1 MCFCNKRRGEVPRGK
16 AWALVTGAAKGIGRQ
31 YAERLA
37 MLGYNV
43 YMIDIDEAV
52 TTEARIIA
60 EHYSVKCVGR
70 VMDLAV
76 VDAARTLHDD
86 TVREGYEFDVVINNA
101 GIFSFCDILNAPL
114 ERIERLLLL
123 HDLTLT
129 TMCRLYGEDMRKRG
143 KGRIL
148 NMSSYSIWMPFPGL
162 ALYSA
167 SKAYVKSFTEAFH
180 KELRGTGVTVTA
192 ICPAGIATDLYGLP
206 KNLQEFGVKIGGLMS
221 PKSCARRGL
230 NAMFRGRNIVV
241 PDWWFRIL
249 IPICKY
255 LPGFLIRPLRNFT
268 MKWQK

>member
-70 VMDLAV
+70 AMDLAV

-101 GIFSFCDILNAPL
+101 GIFSFCDILNTPL

-129 TMCRLYGEDMRKRG
+129 TMCRLYGEDMRRRG

-162 ALYSA
+162 ASYSA
-167 SKAYVKSFTEAFH
+167 SKAYVKSFTQAFA
-180 KELRGTGVTVTA
+180 KELKGTGVSITA
-192 ICPAGIATDLYGLP
+192 ICPAGIATDLYGLS
-206 KNLQEFGVKIGGLMS
+206 KDLQKFGVKWGALMS
-221 PKSCARRGL
+221 PQSCARRGL
-230 NAMFRGRNIVV
+230 NAMFRGRSIVV
-241 PDWWFRIL
+241 PDWWFRL
-249 IPICKY
+249 FIPVCRF
-255 LPGFLIRPLRNFT
+255 LPGFLVRPLRNFT
-268 MKWQK
+268 MRWQK

>member
-43 YMIDIDEAV
+43 YMVDIDEAIA
-52 TTEARIIA
+52 TEARIIA

-70 VMDLAV
+70 VMDLSV
-76 VDAARTLHDD
+76 VDAARMLHDQ
-86 TVREGYEFDVVINNA
+86 TVREGYVFDVVVNNA
-101 GIFSFCDILNAPL
+101 GMFSHCDILKTPM
-114 ERIERLLLL
+114 ERIERLLIL

-129 TMCRLYGEDMRKRG
+129 SMCRLYGEDMLKRG

-167 SKAYVKSFTEAFH
+167 SKAYVKSFTEAFA
-180 KELRGTGVTVTA
+180 KELRGTGVTITA
-192 ICPAGIATDLYGLP
+192 ICPAGIATDLYGLS
-206 KNLQEFGVKIGGLMS
+206 KKLQRFGLKTGILMS

-230 NAMFRGRNIVV
+230 NAMFRGRRVVV
-241 PDWWFRIL
+241 PDWWFRLL
-249 IPICKY
+249 IPFCKY
-255 LPGFLIRPLRNFT
+255 MPGFMIRPLRNFT

>member
-1 MCFCNKRRGEVPRGK
+1 MGLFNRNRGVVARGK

-31 YAERLA
+31 YAEHLA
-37 MLGYNV
+37 MMGYNV
-43 YMIDIDEAV
+43 YMIDIDPTV

-60 EHYSVKCVGR
+60 EHHSVKCVSEVR
-70 VMDLAV
+70 DMSE
-76 VDAARTLHDD
+76 VDAARRLHTK
-86 TVREGYEFDVVINNA
+86 TVAEGYEFDVVINNA
-101 GIFSFCDILNAPL
+101 GIFSFCDILNTPL
-114 ERIERLLLL
+114 ERIEQMLLL

-129 TMCRLYGEDMRKRG
+129 SMCRLYGEDMIKRG

-206 KNLQEFGVKIGGLMS
+206 KNLQQLGVKIGGLMTAS
-221 PKSCARRGL
+221 NCARRGL
-230 NAMFRGRNIVV
+230 RAMFRGRSIVV
-241 PDWWFRIL
+241 PDWWFKLL

-255 LPGFLIRPLRNFT
+255 LPNFLIRPLRNFT

>member
-43 YMIDIDEAV
+43 YMVDIDEAI
-52 TTEARIIA
+52 TTEACVIA

-86 TVREGYEFDVVINNA
+86 TVREGYVFDVVVNNA
-101 GIFSFCDILNAPL
+101 GIFSHCDILKTPM
-114 ERIERLLLL
+114 ERIERLLIL

-129 TMCRLYGEDMRKRG
+129 SMCRLYGEDMLKRG

-167 SKAYVKSFTEAFH
+167 SKAYVKSFTEAFA

-192 ICPAGIATDLYGLP
+192 ICPAGIATDLYGLS
-206 KNLQEFGVKIGGLMS
+206 KKLQRFGLKTGILMS

-230 NAMFRGRNIVV
+230 NAMFRGRRVVV
-241 PDWWFRIL
+241 PDWWFRLL
-249 IPICKY
+249 IPFCKY
-255 LPGFLIRPLRNFT
+255 MPGFMIRPLRNFT